1 MANKIGILSP
11 LLAGLGRIFGPS
23 FEVVNRG
30 DFASDLAMAAAHPD
44 IRALVVIGGEKLEHA
59 TVEAFPNLGLIACYG
74 VGFDGVDAKHA
85 RARGVEVTN
94 CPNVNN
100 EDVADHAIGIW
111 IALVRG
117 IVAGHERV
125 LNGGWTHGF
134 RGVFGP
140 SLRQMR
146 CGIAGFGAIGQSI
159 ARRLPGFGVTDIQWW
174 GPNPKPD
181 IALPRAESLQALAA
195 WSDALFVAARAD
207 ETSRN
212 MITADILAALGPQG
226 YLVNITR
233 GFTVD
238 EDALIAALKAKTIAG
253 AALDVFVEEPTPPA
267 RWKDVPNIVVTPHI
281 GGAGRGAAEAQTR
294 LVLENLTAFLV
305 GQPVKTP
312 VPA

>member
-1 MANKIGILSP
+1 MANKIGVLSP
-11 LLAGLGRIFGPS
+11 LLAGLGRIFGPA
-23 FEVVNRG
+23 FEMVSVA
-30 DFASDLAMAAAHPD
+30 DFQSPAAMAAAHPD
-44 IRALVVIGGEKLEHA
+44 LTALVVIGGEKLEHS
-59 TVEAFPNLGLIACYG
+59 TVEAFPNLRLIACYG
-74 VGFDGVDAKHA
+74 VGYDGVDAKHA
-85 RARGVEVTN
+85 RARGIEVTN

-100 EDVADHAIGIW
+100 EDVADHALGIF

-117 IVAGHERV
+117 IVAGHKLV
-125 LNGGWTHGF
+125 LDGGWTHSH

-140 SLRQMR
+140 SLRQMK

-159 ARRLPGFGVTDIQWW
+159 ARRLPGFGIEQIAWW

-181 IALPRAESLQALAA
+181 IGLPRLSSLAELAG
-195 WSDALFVAARAD
+195 WCDVLFVAARAD

-212 MITADILAALGPQG
+212 MITPDILTALGSQG

-253 AALDVFVEEPTPPA
+253 AALDVFMEEPTPPA
-267 RWKDVPNIVVTPHI
+267 RWADVPNIVLTPHI

-294 LVLENLTAFLV
+294 LVLENLTAFFA
-305 GQPVKTP
+305 GQPVTTP

>member
-1 MANKIGILSP
+1 MADKIAVLSP
-11 LLAGLGRIFGPS
+11 LLAGLRRIFTG
-23 FEVVNRG
+23 FEVVNRA
-30 DFASDLAMAAAHPD
+30 DFASDRAMSAAHPD
-44 IRALVVIGGEKLEHA
+44 IRAIVVIGGDKLEHS
-59 TVEAFPNLGLIACYG
+59 TIEALPSLGLIACYG

-100 EDVADHAIGIW
+100 EDVADHAIGIY

-125 LNGGWTHGF
+125 LNGGWTPGF

-140 SLRQMR
+140 SLRQMK
-146 CGIAGFGAIGQSI
+146 CGIAGLGAIGQSI
-159 ARRLPGFGVTDIQWW
+159 ARRLPGFGIEQIAWW
-174 GPNPKPD
+174 GPNPKPE
-181 IALPRAESLQALAA
+181 ITIPRLSSLTELAS
-195 WSDALFVAARAD
+195 WCDVLFVAARAD

-212 MITADILAALGPQG
+212 MITPDILTALGPQG

-253 AALDVFVEEPTPPA
+253 AALDVFMEEPTPPA
-267 RWKDVPNIVVTPHI
+267 RWADVPNVVLTPHI

-294 LVLENLTAFLV
+294 LVLQNLTAFFT
-305 GQPVKTP
+305 GMPVKNP
-312 VPA
+312 VPG